1 MSRTALLLLV
11 VMLTRTESRPAQ
23 RIIDRVSIL
32 SSSGGLSSCDPSG
45 NIDEVPFEP
54 ASVPL
59 EDWLKG
65 RKARQI
71 PMKLTVREP
80 QLRMDQQT
88 AVFYEATVHLNSLKA
103 SQDRRIAFFVGV
115 DGAEGR
121 RLTETSVHAVNIPT
135 EIHSDFDVAVR
146 GCIYF
151 RPGNYTLWIAAYD
164 EATGKHSVERRN
176 VRVAEIKNDPLPL
189 LESQVPLARFP
200 DYTPEETDLS
210 KAIPTLLFVPVSNKR
225 PLAVDIINLSPY
237 GTDGIGPLTQM
248 GLKDSSISVATLDLE
263 TQKVVYDSQAT
274 GGFDFTE
281 MLKAAELH
289 RRDRTIDLS
298 VEIRR
303 DSVSYLQKFLE
314 QRIKS
319 SDGKA
324 LVTLV
329 VSSPLAFRR
338 GSDLS
343 AIQLDSSCECRL
355 FYLQLY
361 PQNGRDDLRKV
372 LTSAQFRRLE
382 VSSPLEFR
390 KALASIIRELET
402 F

>member
-1 MSRTALLLLV
+1 
-11 VMLTRTESRPAQ
+11 
-23 RIIDRVSIL
+23 
-32 SSSGGLSSCDPSG
+32 
-45 NIDEVPFEP
+45 
-54 ASVPL
+54 
-59 EDWLKG
+59 
-65 RKARQI
+65 
-71 PMKLTVREP
+71 
-80 QLRMDQQT
+80 MDQQT
-88 AVFYEATVHLNSLKA
+88 AVFYEATVQLKRLNP

-115 DGAEGR
+115 NGAEGN
-121 RLTETSVHAVNIPT
+121 RLTETSVHAANIPA
-135 EIHSDFDVAVR
+135 EIHSDLDVAVR

-151 RPGNYTLWIAAYD
+151 RPGNYSLWIAAYD
-164 EATGKHSVERRN
+164 EATGKYSVERRN

-200 DYTPEETDLS
+200 DYTPEATDLL
-210 KAIPTLLFVPVSNKR
+210 KAIPTSLFMPVSNKR
-225 PLAVDIINLSPY
+225 PLAVDIINLNPY
-237 GTDGIGPLTQM
+237 GTNGIGPLTQL

-289 RRDRTIDLS
+289 RQNRTIDLS

-303 DSVSYLQKFLE
+303 DSVGYLQRFLE
-314 QRIKS
+314 QRMKS

-324 LVTLV
+324 RVTVV
-329 VSSPLAFRR
+329 VSSSLAFRR
-338 GSDLS
+338 GEDLS
-343 AIQLDSSCECRL
+343 VIRLDSSCECRL
-355 FYLQLY
+355 FHLQLY
-361 PQNGRDDLRKV
+361 PQQGRDDLGKV

-382 VSSPLEFR
+382 VTSPLEFR